1 MLDLDRI
8 RRIRLSGTPWFQKAV
23 ATALLVPNYY
33 TPPFV
38 RIRLEGE
45 EGLPDGPVVF
55 AMNHTDRYNYWPL
68 QFVLWRRLGRFTAT
82 WVKGKYY
89 EHPLMGLFMEL
100 VNSIPTVSRGYII
113 ARDFRGALG
122 RRPTNEEYAAARAW
136 VDGQATLPAGEVLE
150 APAGELPGEILEQPR
165 VILGRPFA
173 PAEESYA
180 DAVNALFQEMM
191 RRFVELNAE
200 ATALG
205 LDTII
210 FPQGTRSIRLSR
222 GRIGISQVALAQE
235 RTIVPVGCS
244 GCDKLYP
251 SGSPWARGGT
261 VTYRF
266 GDAMTY
272 ADLAPFHAD
281 AAYKPFTPAAELAH
295 RETFQALADHVMDR
309 IDGLVDEPYRFS
321 DDQQSEGVEGS
332 SRFV

>member
-8 RRIRLSGTPWFQKAV
+8 RRIRLTGNPWFQKAV
-23 ATALLVPNYY
+23 AACLLVPNYY

-38 RIRLEGE
+38 RILFEGE
-45 EGLPDGPVVF
+45 DRVPDGPVIF

-68 QFVLWRRLGRFTAT
+68 QFKLWRRLGRYTAT

-89 EHPLMGLFMEL
+89 EHPLLGWFMEQ
-100 VNSIPTVSRGYII
+100 VNSVPTVSRGYII
-113 ARDFRGALG
+113 ARDFRGTLD
-122 RRPTNEEYAAARAW
+122 RRPTNEEYAAARSW
-136 VDGQATLPAGEVLE
+136 VDGQAAQPDGTVLDAPDDALPA
-150 APAGELPGEILEQPR
+150 EILEVPR
-165 VILGRPFA
+165 SILGRFFDPKK
-173 PAEESYA
+173 ESYA

-210 FPQGTRSIRLSR
+210 FPQGTRSTRLSR
-222 GRIGISQVALAQE
+222 GRIGMSQIALAQE

-244 GCDKLYP
+244 GCDHVYP
-251 SGSPWARGGT
+251 GGSPWARGGT

-266 GDAMTY
+266 GEPLTHD
-272 ADLAPFHAD
+272 DLSPFHTG
-281 AAYKPFTPAAELAH
+281 KPFEPFSPAAESAH
-295 RETFQALADHVMDR
+295 RGRFQALADLVMER
-309 IDGLVDEPYRFS
+309 IDGLLDTPYRFS
-321 DDQQSEGVEGS
+321 RDRESEGVEGS

>member
-1 MLDLDRI
+1 
-8 RRIRLSGTPWFQKAV
+8 
-23 ATALLVPNYY
+23 
-33 TPPFV
+33 
-38 RIRLEGE
+38 
-45 EGLPDGPVVF
+45 
-55 AMNHTDRYNYWPL
+55 
-68 QFVLWRRLGRFTAT
+68 
-82 WVKGKYY
+82 
-89 EHPLMGLFMEL
+89 MGLFMEL

-136 VDGQATLPAGEVLE
+136 VDGQAARLDGDTVDVPS
-150 APAGELPGEILEQPR
+150 GELPGEILEQPR
-165 VILGRPFA
+165 SILGREFD
-173 PAEESYA
+173 PARESYA

-200 ATALG
+200 ATSLG

-210 FPQGTRSIRLSR
+210 FPQGTRSLRLSR

-251 SGSPWARGGT
+251 GGSPWARGGT

-266 GDAMTY
+266 GEPMTH
-272 ADLAPFHAD
+272 ADLKQFHTD
-281 AAYKPFTPAAELAH
+281 AAYEPFTPAAESAH
-295 RETFQALADHVMDR
+295 RETFQALADHLMGR
-309 IDGLVDEPYRFS
+309 IDELVDEPYRFG
-321 DDQQSEGVEGS
+321 DDQRSEGVEGS

>member
-8 RRIRLSGTPWFQKAV
+8 RRIRLTGNPWFQKAV
-23 ATALLVPNYY
+23 AATVLVPNYY

-38 RIRLEGE
+38 RIRFEGE
-45 EGLPDGPVVF
+45 DRIPDGPVIF

-68 QFVLWRRLGRFTAT
+68 QFMLWWRLRRYTAA

-113 ARDFRGALG
+113 ARDFRGTLR

-136 VDGQATLPAGEVLE
+136 VDGQASRPDGAPVEAPEGALPA
-150 APAGELPGEILEQPR
+150 EILQQPR
-165 VILGRPFA
+165 AILGRDFDPGR
-173 PAEESYA
+173 ESYA

-191 RRFVELNAE
+191 GRFVELNAE
-200 ATALG
+200 ATDLG

-222 GRIGISQVALAQE
+222 GRIGLSQIALAQE

-251 SGSPWARGGT
+251 GGSPWARGGT

-266 GDAMTY
+266 GEPLTY
-272 ADLAPFHAD
+272 EGLEAFHTGEAFE
-281 AAYKPFTPAAELAH
+281 PFTPAAEANH
-295 RETFQALADHVMDR
+295 RSTFQALADHVMAR
-309 IDGLVDEPYRFS
+309 IDELLDDRYRFG
-321 DDQQSEGVEGS
+321 DDQESEGVAGA

>member
-1 MLDLDRI
+1 DRI
-8 RRIRLSGTPWFQKAV
+8 RRIRLSGNPWFQKAV
-23 ATALLVPNYY
+23 ATFLLVPNYY

-45 EGLPDGPVVF
+45 DRLPDGPVIF

-68 QFVLWRRLGRFTAT
+68 QFALWRRLGRFTAA

-113 ARDFRGALG
+113 TRDFRGALG
-122 RRPTNEEYAAARAW
+122 RRPTNEEYAAARSW
-136 VDGQATLPAGEVLE
+136 VDGQAARLGGDPIE
-150 APAGELPGEILEQPR
+150 APTGELPGEILEQPR
-165 VILGRPFA
+165 SILGREFD
-173 PAEESYA
+173 PARESYA

-200 ATALG
+200 ATSLG

-210 FPQGTRSIRLSR
+210 FPQGTRSLRLSR

-244 GCDKLYP
+244 GCDKLY
-251 SGSPWARGGT
+251 SGASPWARGGT

-266 GDAMTY
+266 GEPMTHT
-272 ADLAPFHAD
+272 DLKRFHT
-281 AAYKPFTPAAELAH
+281 AATYEPFTPAAESAH
-295 RETFQALADHVMDR
+295 RETFQALADHLMDR
-309 IDGLVDEPYRFS
+309 IDELVDEPYRFS
-321 DDQQSEGVEGS
+321 DDQRSEGVEGS

>member
-8 RRIRLSGTPWFQKAV
+8 RRIRLTGNPWFQKAV
-23 ATALLVPNYY
+23 AAVLLVPNYY

-38 RIRLEGE
+38 RIRFEDE
-45 EGLPDGPVVF
+45 DRVPEGPVIF

-68 QFVLWRRLGRFTAT
+68 QFKLWRRLGRYTAA

-89 EHPLMGLFMEL
+89 EHPLMGKFMEL

-113 ARDFRGALG
+113 ARDFRGLLQ

-136 VDGQATLPAGEVLE
+136 IDGQAAALDGAPVEAPDSALPA
-150 APAGELPGEILEQPR
+150 EILEQPR
-165 VILGRPFA
+165 SILGRAFDPSK
-173 PAEESYA
+173 ESYA
-180 DAVNALFQEMM
+180 QAVNALFQKMM

-200 ATALG
+200 ATGLG

-222 GRIGISQVALAQE
+222 GRIGMSQIALAQG

-244 GCDKLYP
+244 GCDQLYP
-251 SGSPWARGGT
+251 GGSPWARGGT

-266 GDAMTY
+266 GEPMT
-272 ADLAPFHAD
+272 AAELAEFRPGEPFE
-281 AAYKPFTPAAELAH
+281 PFTPAAEAAH
-295 RETFQALADHVMDR
+295 RGVFQALADRVMER
-309 IDGLVDEPYRFS
+309 IDRLVDEPYRFS
-321 DDQQSEGVEGS
+321 TDLESGGVEGS